1 MKKKLIALVA
11 VIAWC
16 SFWAFGALAI
26 SAPEGSS
33 VVPLM
38 LVAFAGMAGGVAA
51 TLWLQRRDYK
61 DLVRGKV

>member
-16 SFWAFGALAI
+16 SFWALGALALT
-26 SAPEGSS
+26 APEGGQ

-38 LVAFAGMAGGVAA
+38 IVAFAGMVGGVMA
-51 TLWLQRRDYK
+51 TLWLQKRDYK
-61 DLVRGKV
+61 DLMTGKV

>member
-16 SFWAFGALAI
+16 SFWAFGALAV
-26 SAPEGSS
+26 SAPDSAS

-38 LVAFAGMAGGVAA
+38 LVAFAGMAGGVVA

-61 DLVRGKV
+61 DLLTGKV

>member
-1 MKKKLIALVA
+1 MRKKLIALVA

-16 SFWAFGALAI
+16 SFWAFGALAV
-26 SAPEGSS
+26 SAPGSAS

-38 LVAFAGMAGGVAA
+38 LVAFAGMAGGVVA

-61 DLVRGKV
+61 DLLTGKV